1 MNFLDAVILGVVEG
15 VTEFLPVS
23 STGHLIL
30 VGHFIGLPNSEF
42 LKTFEIAIQ
51 LGAILSVA
59 VIYFKSLFANRS
71 IMLRIA
77 VAFAPTA
84 VLGALLYKVVK
95 TVFLESNQLIAWS
108 LLIGGVAII
117 LFEWRNRR
125 IAEAKESKNQKSADS
140 PTLAEEVTL
149 QKSFWIG
156 VFQSLAMIPG
166 VSRSGATI
174 IGGMALGVSR
184 KNIVEFSFLLAFP
197 TMLAAT
203 TLDLWKSRTIFN
215 LDNLSLLAVG
225 LVVSF
230 LVAWVAIKFF
240 LNFIQRNTFTVFG
253 VYRIAAGILLLLFFL

>member
-1 MNFLDAVILGVVEG
+1 MNFLDAVVLGIVEG
-15 VTEFLPVS
+15 LTEFLPIS

-30 VGHFIGLPNSEF
+30 AGRFLGLPQSEF

-59 VIYFKSLFANRS
+59 VLYFKSLFADWS
-71 IMLRIA
+71 VMTRIA

-84 VLGALLYKVVK
+84 VLGALLYKIVK

-108 LLIGGVAII
+108 LLIGGIVII
-117 LFEWRNRR
+117 LFEWWS
-125 IAEAKESKNQKSADS
+125 SKKKGARE
-140 PTLAEEVTL
+140 AEEQKLTGTSLSQEITL

-156 VFQSLAMIPG
+156 VLQSLAMIPG

-174 IGGMALGVSR
+174 IGGMSLGISR

-203 TLDLWKSRTIFN
+203 MLDVWKNRAVLTEE
-215 LDNLSLLAVG
+215 NLSLLIVG

-230 LVAWVAIKFF
+230 LVAWAAIKFF
-240 LNFIQRNTFTVFG
+240 LNFIKRNTFMIFG
-253 VYRIAAGILLLLFFL
+253 VYRIAVGILLLVFFL